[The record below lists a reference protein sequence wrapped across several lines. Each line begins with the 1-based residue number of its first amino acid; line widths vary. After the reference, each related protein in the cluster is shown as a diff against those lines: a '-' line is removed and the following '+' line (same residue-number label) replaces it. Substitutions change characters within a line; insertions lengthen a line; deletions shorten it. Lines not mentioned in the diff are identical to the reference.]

1 MSLLSLVVLMPAGNL
16 AAVDAYFFG
25 ASSST
30 ESGLNTYVAAADSP
44 PPLNSSGTSD

>member
-1 MSLLSLVVLMPAGNL
+1 MSLLSLVILMPAGNL

-30 ESGLNTYVAAADSP
+30 ESGLNTYVEAITTTLP
-44 PPLNSSGTSD
+44 P